1 MCESINEKNCTCG
14 HTHFDRS
21 KNHFH
26 KLFGEIHADYKSQF
40 ENAELTVADDDTVAA
55 CRKKLSGDPD
65 NYDYITELGGALCYQ
80 LRYRE
85 AYPVYEKAIGVSP
98 DRVFAHRRLALC
110 ALKLLNFNKAT
121 EEFYVCGEH
130 SGMNLDLLYRIGLC
144 RFYSGNFSEAE
155 SCFEKCYGLCEN
167 DGDMYI
173 AVIYWHILSL
183 VRQSKDLSP
192 AIEKYSD
199 DIKIGHHMGYLLTA
213 QLFSEHKNIDALIAD
228 TRGADEMT
236 YTILLYGAYHY
247 ALHIGDE
254 HKAKHYLAEMLG
266 YKTYWASF
274 CWIAA
279 YVDGKKLHLL

>member
-1 MCESINEKNCTCG
+1 MCESVNDKKCACE
-14 HTHFDRS
+14 HDRFGRPA
-21 KNHFH
+21 NHFH

-40 ENAELTVADDDTVAA
+40 ENSELTIADDEAVAA

-85 AYPVYEKAIGVSP
+85 AYPVYEKAITVNP

-110 ALKLLNFNKAT
+110 ALKLLRFDKAI
-121 EEFYVCGEH
+121 EEFTLCGEH

-144 RFYSGNFSEAE
+144 RFYSGNFSAAE
-155 SCFEKCYGLCEN
+155 NFFNKCYGLCEG

-183 VRQSKDLSP
+183 ARQGKDLSP
-192 AIEKYSD
+192 ALEKYRD

-213 QLFSEHKNIDALIAD
+213 QLFSGHKNTDALVAD

-247 ALHIGDE
+247 ALLNGDGD
-254 HKAKHYLAEMLG
+254 KAKQYLTEMLS